1 MRANTNTSMSGSQ
14 RWSGVE
20 RVMTRMRVS
29 VNREGG
35 GAERYPGAY
44 IFRPRRFLDAT
55 PCRAVRLDIA
65 VARRARVGI
74 AEPPS

>member
-1 MRANTNTSMSGSQ
+1 MRANTNTSMRGNQ

-29 VNREGG
+29 VNREGD
-35 GAERYPGAY
+35 GAECYPGAY
-44 IFRPRRFLDAT
+44 MFCSRRLLDAT
-55 PCRAVRLDIA
+55 PCRTVGLDIA
-65 VARRARVGI
+65 VARRALAGI